1 MYARN
6 VTAQT
11 SPGALDEA
19 IQLWKES
26 VAPSTSE
33 QKGFK
38 GAYLFVERSTG
49 KVRSIG
55 LWETEADLLASV
67 EWNQEQVAKFARFF
81 SAPATIEHYE
91 VAAEA

>member
-11 SPGALDEA
+11 SPDVLDKA

-26 VAPSTSE
+26 VAPTTKE

-38 GAYLFVERSTG
+38 GAYLFVDRSTG
-49 KVRSIG
+49 KIRSIG

-67 EWNQEQVAKFARFF
+67 GWNQEQVGKFASFF
-81 SAPATIEHYE
+81 NTPATIELYE